1 MLEHDQLR
9 VNVRALLPDLTE
21 DLVRLIAVPSV
32 SVRGYPASSR
42 GPLLEAHDLVVDL
55 LNGAGLTTASIE
67 LPDTAPAVF
76 AEIPAPAGAPTV
88 LLYSHYDVV
97 GAGDE
102 DLWATAPFE
111 PVVPDDAV
119 IGRGA
124 ADSKSNVI
132 AIIGAIRPWGGRPPG
147 GVKVVLD
154 GMEEVGG
161 GAFTTYPL
169 HAPER
174 FAADVVIVADLGNV
188 RPGIPTLSV
197 ALRGMANVEVEV
209 RTLASA
215 KHSGSFG
222 GAAPDALIALLHALA
237 TLHDANGDVAVDGL
251 LREEW
256 TGGGPDEAQFRELAD
271 VIAGVPLVGTRTLG
285 SRVWSGPAITVIGV
299 DVPSVDH
306 ALNAVSP
313 YARAKLNVRVHPRQ
327 DPREA
332 QEAVVRHLSAV
343 RPFGIELTVHAQ
355 ETGEG
360 YEAKLSGAAYEA
372 AEAAWSEAWERP
384 TVTAGVGG
392 SIPLVASLH
401 AAAPGAEILLGG
413 AADGYAN
420 IHGPNERVLL
430 DELERTTLAIADL
443 LGRLAVTGGGQ
454 A

>member
-1 MLEHDQLR
+1 MLEHGQLR
-9 VNVRALLPDLTE
+9 DRVRTLLPDLTE

-32 SVRGYPASSR
+32 SVRGYPASSH

-55 LNGAGLTTASIE
+55 LRGAGLATESIE
-67 LPDTAPAVF
+67 LSDTAPAVF
-76 AEIPAPAGAPTV
+76 AEIAAPAGAPTV

-102 DLWATAPFE
+102 NLWTTAPFDPLVTDE
-111 PVVPDDAV
+111 AV

-124 ADSKSNVI
+124 ADSKSNVM
-132 AIIGAIRPWGGRPPG
+132 AIIGAIRAWGGRPPI
-147 GVKVVLD
+147 GVMVVFD

-161 GAFTTYPL
+161 GAFTAYPL
-169 HAPER
+169 QDPER

-188 RPGIPTLSV
+188 RPGVPTLSV
-197 ALRGMANVEVEV
+197 ALRGMANIEVEV
-209 RTLASA
+209 RTLGSA

-222 GAAPDALIALLHALA
+222 GAAPDALIVLLHALA
-237 TLHDANGDVAVDGL
+237 TLHDGNGDVAVEGL

-256 TGGGPDEAQFRELAD
+256 TGGGPDEAQFGELAE
-271 VIAGVPLVGTRTLG
+271 VAPGVPLIGTRTLG
-285 SRVWSGPAITVIGV
+285 SRVWSGPAITVTGI
-299 DVPSVDH
+299 DAPSVDH

-313 YARAKLNVRVHPRQ
+313 YARARLNVRVHPRQ

-332 QEAVVRHLSAV
+332 QDAVVRHLRAV

-360 YEAKLSGAAYEA
+360 YEAELSGTSYEA
-372 AEAAWSEAWERP
+372 AEAAWAEAWEQP

-401 AAAPGAEILLGG
+401 AAVPGAEILLGG
-413 AADGYAN
+413 TADGYAN

-430 DELERTTLAIADL
+430 AELERTTLAIADL
-443 LGRLAVTGGGQ
+443 FGRLAAPSGGR

>member
-1 MLEHDQLR
+1 MPHDPGLR
-9 VNVRALLPDLTE
+9 RKVRALLPDLTR
-21 DLVRLIAVPSV
+21 DLISLIAVPSV
-32 SVRGYPASSR
+32 SVRGYPSSSHE
-42 GPLLEAHDLVVDL
+42 PLLRAHDAVVHL
-55 LNGAGLTTASIE
+55 LREAGLTTESIE

-102 DLWATAPFE
+102 SLWTTAPFE
-111 PVVPDDAV
+111 PVITEDAV

-132 AIIGAIRPWGGRPPG
+132 AIIGAIRAWGGRPPV

-169 HAPER
+169 DAPDR

-222 GAAPDALIALLHALA
+222 GAAP
-237 TLHDANGDVAVDGL
+237 
-251 LREEW
+251 E
-256 TGGGPDEAQFRELAD
+256 QFRELAE
-271 VIAGVPLVGTRTLG
+271 VPPGVPLIGTRTLG
-285 SRVWSGPAITVIGV
+285 SRVWSGPAITVIGI
-299 DVPSVDH
+299 DVPSVEH

-313 YARAKLNVRVHPRQ
+313 YARARLNVRVHPRQ

-332 QEAVVRHLSAV
+332 QEAVVRHLRAV

-360 YEAKLSGAAYEA
+360 YEAALSDASYEA
-372 AEAAWSEAWERP
+372 AEAAWAQAWERP

-443 LGRLAVTGGGQ
+443 FGRLAGGTG
-454 A
+454 ASA